1 MIDCRLEYGLLAIE
15 ILTYTMAIV
24 LLIVAIPYILPFLAS
39 IFANLGCPPDP
50 NQMGCLV
57 P

>member
-1 MIDCRLEYGLLAIE
+1 MIDYRLEYGLLAVE

-24 LLIVAIPYILPFLAS
+24 LLIITTPYVISFLAS
-39 IFANLGCPPDP
+39 LFANLGCPPDP
-50 NQMGCLV
+50 NQIGCLV